1 MVANRSAKR
10 TIEILEYLADADK
23 PKPLAVISRDLE
35 IHKSTLYRFLS
46 TLMDEGYVQQ
56 ERESGRYYVSLKLA
70 WLSAKLLDRQEIRTR
85 VKPLLEELAQV
96 TGETVHLGVVDGYE
110 VVYID
115 KVAGNQ
121 AVQMRSRIG
130 HRSPLHSSALG
141 KVLLSNMPTSKWQEY
156 IDNVGLR
163 PYTPN
168 TITDAGNFINHL
180 RKVQEQGFGIDNVEN
195 EEGIRCIA
203 SPIRNHVGEVVAA
216 VSVSGSILTMTKEKV
231 ENVCPLLCD
240 GALRFSK
247 SLGYRLE

>member
-1 MVANRSAKR
+1 MVANKSAKR

-23 PKPLAVISRDLE
+23 PKPLAVISRDLG

-70 WLSAKLLDRQEIRTR
+70 WLSAKLLDRQDIRTR
-85 VKPLLEELAQV
+85 AKPLLEELALV

-168 TITDAGNFINHL
+168 TITDAEIFMNHL
-180 RKVQEQGFGIDNVEN
+180 RKVQEQGFSIDNVEN
-195 EEGIRCIA
+195 EEGIRCVA

-231 ENVCPLLCD
+231 ENVCPLLFD
-240 GALRFSK
+240 ETLRFSK
-247 SLGYRLE
+247 SLGYKLE